1 VRSGRAGAASDS
13 KTERNLDPRSKRARR
28 ALTMFAR
35 IPARIQASVSQ
46 TSPDSFKM
54 FGGFRSGQTR
64 LVMFVDRSVRSA
76 RKANRIDI

>member
-1 VRSGRAGAASDS
+1 MRVLQVSRKPKGIGILGPSGPGA
-13 KTERNLDPRSKRARR
+13 R
-28 ALTMFAR
+28 LTMFAR